1 MNRCFAPPS
10 AAVFCSL
17 VVLAAARVVAFPG
30 QVPAAPPTTT
40 SQAGV
45 LELRSEPAGATV
57 LLGDRLLGT
66 TPLRVEVSPGTYE
79 VTLRKEGTADQS
91 FPVKVVAGQLVRET
105 RSLNAKPD
113 TGGPHVTVPAGLFEP
128 PSLVVFS
135 NPPGATV
142 YLDDEPIGQT
152 DPASGRLVKSGVA
165 PGPHRV
171 RLTEDGHVETAQE
184 VTVATAGPTQVRV
197 SLLPEPSRVSPLL
210 TALLVTGAVGLGILL
225 WRRLQRTEQAAGVA
239 PEAPVTTDRPSPT
252 GRANTPV
259 AAGVDAPAGPGP
271 VTPSGLASGSDAQAL
286 AALASGPG
294 ERFGDYTLREQLG
307 KGGMATVFLAERGD
321 ELVALKRPL
330 ATFLEDREFLVR
342 FLREAEIGHTLYHPN
357 IVRIY
362 EQGEVSGV
370 PYFTMELPEGGDP
383 APRPALAWGAR
394 SRAEACRIVFQVA
407 EALDYA
413 HLKGVIHRDL
423 KPSNVMML
431 PDGALK
437 VMDYGIARA
446 RRSAGSPPPAPSWA
460 RPTTW
465 PPRSRKARARTPA
478 ATSTRWGSS
487 STRP

>member
-1 MNRCFAPPS
+1 MLRSTFGGGA
-10 AAVFCSL
+10 L
-17 VVLAAARVVAFPG
+17 LARGPGRRAGGGVPG
-30 QVPAAPPTTT
+30 QVPAAPPATT

-113 TGGPHVTVPAGLFEP
+113 TSGPHVTVPAGLFEP

-152 DPASGRLVKSGVA
+152 DPASGRLVKSDVT

-171 RLTEDGHVETAQE
+171 RLTKDGHVETAQ
-184 VTVATAGPTQVRV
+184 VITVATAGPTEVRV
-197 SLLPEPSRVSPLL
+197 SLLPEPSGFSPLL

-225 WRRLQRTEQAAGVA
+225 WRRLKERTAGA
-239 PEAPVTTDRPSPT
+239 GPRAPVTTDRPHPT
-252 GRANTPV
+252 GRANAPV

-271 VTPSGLASGSDAQAL
+271 ATPSGLASGSDAQAL

-330 ATFLEDREFLVR
+330 APFSRTASSSCASCARR
-342 FLREAEIGHTLYHPN
+342 RSATPSTIRTSCAS
-357 IVRIY
+357 Y
-362 EQGEVSGV
+362 EQGEFSGV
-370 PYFTMELPEGGDP
+370 PYFTMELLAGETLQRRLQRGAPLAP
-383 APRPALAWGAR
+383 AAAASSSRWPRPSTTR
-394 SRAEACRIVFQVA
+394 TSRA
-407 EALDYA
+407 
-413 HLKGVIHRDL
+413 
-423 KPSNVMML
+423 S
-431 PDGALK
+431 
-437 VMDYGIARA
+437 
-446 RRSAGSPPPAPSWA
+446 S
-460 RPTTW
+460 T
-465 PPRSRKARARTPA
+465 
-478 ATSTRWGSS
+478 ATSSPRT
-487 STRP
+487 